1 MSGTDA
7 RCCPSPSAAYKDFLT
22 LWKDADS
29 EIPIYKQAKAET
41 RSWIR
46 AKELRMKPLHRK
58 FLQLAE
64 FSNYNL
70 SNLKPKIIRTREP
83 RIKGN
88 AEVGQRVLWQQPAR
102 GGRCN
107 AVILVRQ
114 VVEAGLCENRTD
126 FETPLH
132 EDSLFPFTSVE
143 LASGNRRHLW
153 IYQPS

>member
-58 FLQLAE
+58 FLQPAE

-70 SNLKPKIIRTREP
+70 SNLKPKKLYALANPALRAMQKWVKGSCGNNRLEADDATR
-83 RIKGN
+83 
-88 AEVGQRVLWQQPAR
+88 
-102 GGRCN
+102 
-107 AVILVRQ
+107 
-114 VVEAGLCENRTD
+114 
-126 FETPLH
+126 
-132 EDSLFPFTSVE
+132 
-143 LASGNRRHLW
+143 
-153 IYQPS
+153 